1 MEDNK
6 NPMLFTSNKSSDE
19 NFQE

>member
-6 NPMLFTSNKSSDE
+6 NPRQVNRIPK
-19 NFQE
+19 